1 MNKIWCIF
9 FMVCSC
15 SSLLFCQEVRD
26 MSLDELRFAAT
37 QWNQK
42 DTNRYVDVLNEL
54 VFLKRNDL
62 DNVDSVKMWAK
73 RAEELAIANN
83 YLVGEG
89 DALNRLGLLEKKTG
103 NTESAIEYYE
113 KSLIIRRD
121 ELRNYSQAS
130 SVCNNLGNLFKLQ
143 NGGLPKSIFYFQ
155 EGLKLLNTAADN
167 KSKFRS
173 KAMIMNNLGWVLAL
187 NGQYEDALISFD
199 SSLIIRR
206 ELADSVGIANVLLN
220 KGLLFKLNFNYDR
233 SFILW
238 NEALEIFTRKDDYRG
253 VAKCILA
260 LGDYYN
266 IKGEYEKAV
275 ENYNRA
281 LGLSDFLD
289 FDDVATIYQN
299 KGIAHLNLREIR
311 DAEKEFQAGMSFFK
325 KANDE
330 AGINLL
336 FFNYGT
342 FHYENGDY
350 EKAISFFRK
359 ILDKT
364 GLSDDLPKRM
374 NLLYFLK
381 DSYIA
386 LEDADSAL
394 KYANIYTNLKDTI
407 DNSYRD
413 AMNTQYNLAIAE
425 NEIQRLNIER
435 AAENQ
440 KKMKTFGLI
449 GFGVSWLLLGLAVMG
464 YYLSRQRR
472 RLAEKNIQLAKQEVI
487 ELIQEKDLETNYAW
501 MDGVE
506 TTRKQIGQELH
517 DTLARRAGE
526 ELCHNTAII
535 TGGTGGG
542 GLLTTAM
549 FVKQGFDTWVV
560 GRRDPSDPVVQ
571 RLLNLGANYH
581 QIQLSAEQQG
591 SSRTWM
597 EYLPEMA
604 GEMGIELD
612 GAVGGARFLFDLS
625 GNPTWV
631 AKIGTLIGATGMI
644 VDYAIPEGEAKMGD
658 QIDGAEIIRQ
668 RTVNNHGRVGSV
680 NLDSANDFSDAVS
693 LLEWLCA
700 EHLNVLQSA
709 VFPIEGLDI
718 EALSAALQDNSIIK
732 PMLFPRGK
740 AAAGWVD

>member
-299 KGIAHLNLREIR
+299 KGIAHLNLREIG

-517 DTLARRAGE
+517 DSIGSMLSIVKVYFSSLDDKMENIRKDNRDKYDKANNLLDEACDKVRKLSHEMTSAILVKFGLTNQLETLAQTLRDSGQLKVELNTFGLKERLKTQTEFNIYRIIQELVSNVIKHARADKISIQVNRFEDMINIMVEDNGVGFE
-526 ELCHNTAII
+526 VDKARQEGGIGLRNVASRVHELE
-535 TGGTGGG
+535 GTLDFDSSPGKG
-542 GLLTTAM
+542 TT
-549 FVKQGFDTWVV
+549 VTIDI
-560 GRRDPSDPVVQ
+560 PV
-571 RLLNLGANYH
+571 L
-581 QIQLSAEQQG
+581 AEQ
-591 SSRTWM
+591 
-597 EYLPEMA
+597 P
-604 GEMGIELD
+604 
-612 GAVGGARFLFDLS
+612 V
-625 GNPTWV
+625 
-631 AKIGTLIGATGMI
+631 K
-644 VDYAIPEGEAKMGD
+644 
-658 QIDGAEIIRQ
+658 
-668 RTVNNHGRVGSV
+668 
-680 NLDSANDFSDAVS
+680 
-693 LLEWLCA
+693 LEQKP
-700 EHLNVLQSA
+700 LNT
-709 VFPIEGLDI
+709 
-718 EALSAALQDNSIIK
+718 
-732 PMLFPRGK
+732 
-740 AAAGWVD
+740 